1 MSQLAAPAP
10 PAPVE
15 NPAPPRRA
23 PWYLRSLGRALRHR
37 NYRLF
42 FVGQGISLIGTWL
55 TRFAMSY
62 ETYALSQSAFQ
73 LGLVAFFS
81 QAPTA
86 IIAPLA
92 GVFVDRW
99 DRHRT
104 IIVTQV
110 CAGLQSAAL
119 AAFAFSGTMTVAH
132 LVVLGAVQGVI
143 NAFDMPARQ
152 SFVRQMVDDRA
163 DLPNAIALNSSLV
176 NAARLI
182 GPVIAAALVALV
194 GFSWCFAIDALS
206 YIAVVGSLLAMRVP
220 RHQPRT
226 LRPNQRVIDELRD
239 GVRYVRGI
247 PLVRALLLLLAA
259 SSIFGGA
266 VSAMLPAVAQSFG
279 SASAHSLGWLMGAT
293 GAGALVGVLYLAS
306 RTTTATLPRLITWC
320 AITLGLGMISLE
332 AAFSLWIAVPI
343 LFFIGG
349 SLIVQWAATN
359 TIVQSIV
366 DDDKLGRVMSLQAVV
381 FFAGSPVG
389 ALFEG
394 SIAEMIGPI
403 HTLALAGA
411 GCLSCAL
418 LLRSH
423 LLEVRPRSEGS
434 QAS

>member
-1 MSQLAAPAP
+1 MSGVADSPSAAPRQPAPAP
-10 PAPVE
+10 P
-15 NPAPPRRA
+15 RA

-42 FVGQGISLIGTWL
+42 FMGQGISLIGTWL

-62 ETYALSQSAFQ
+62 ETYTLSRSAFQ

-86 IIAPLA
+86 LIAPLA

-104 IIVTQV
+104 IVVTQV
-110 CAGLQSAAL
+110 CACLQSAAL

-176 NAARLI
+176 NAARLV

-194 GFSWCFAIDALS
+194 GFAWCFALDALS
-206 YIAVVGSLLAMRVP
+206 YVAVVGSLLAMRVP

-226 LRPNQRVIDELRD
+226 LRPGARVIDELRD
-239 GVRYVRGI
+239 GVRYVRSF
-247 PLVRALLLLLAA
+247 PLIRALLLLLAA

-306 RTTTATLPRLITWC
+306 RTSTAGLPRLVATC
-320 AITLGLGMISLE
+320 ATTLGLGMIALE
-332 AAFSLWIAVPI
+332 AAFALWIAVPL

-349 SLIVQWAATN
+349 ALIVQWAATN
-359 TIVQSIV
+359 TVVQSLI

-381 FFAGSPVG
+381 FFAGSPIG
-389 ALFEG
+389 ALLEG
-394 SIAEMIGPI
+394 TIAELIGPI

-411 GCLSCAL
+411 GCLVCTAL
-418 LLRSH
+418 LRAPLSAARA
-423 LLEVRPRSEGS
+423 
-434 QAS
+434 ASSS